1 LSETHLFKLFQV
13 TKPEPFWF
21 DRIYHIMY
29 TRITE
34 VLGTSCTNMN
44 IGASIWEEGRNQIGH
59 MHSYEFRVSLE
70 KYCQTYHRFCCS
82 KIVSLY
88 FRVTWKILSWSP
100 QYLLAFPL
108 IMLSCRGPVSM
119 IHPNI
124 SPAKKT
130 PTWLYDC
137 IYYYKHYLLF
147 ILENYTTISILIYKQ
162 YNYTR
167 TNSKYLKVN
176 NCSVFSNTFVLLI
189 HWQTK
194 YQHDLITSA
203 MFHVLTTWSIV
214 NIVQCFIWR
223 KTNANPLSHD
233 HQVRPNKSRSL

>member
-1 LSETHLFKLFQV
+1 
-13 TKPEPFWF
+13 
-21 DRIYHIMY
+21 
-29 TRITE
+29 
-34 VLGTSCTNMN
+34 MN

-88 FRVTWKILSWSP
+88 LRVTWKILSWSP
-100 QYLLAFPL
+100 QYLLAVLL
-108 IMLSCRGPVSM
+108 IMLSWGPVCM

-130 PTWLYDC
+130 NMAIRLY
-137 IYYYKHYLLF
+137 ILLQTLS
-147 ILENYTTISILIYKQ
+147 IIHSWRTYTTISILIYKQ

-167 TNSKYLKVN
+167 TNSKYPKVN

-203 MFHVLTTWSIV
+203 MFHVLTTWPIV

-223 KTNANPLSHD
+223 KTNANP
-233 HQVRPNKSRSL
+233 